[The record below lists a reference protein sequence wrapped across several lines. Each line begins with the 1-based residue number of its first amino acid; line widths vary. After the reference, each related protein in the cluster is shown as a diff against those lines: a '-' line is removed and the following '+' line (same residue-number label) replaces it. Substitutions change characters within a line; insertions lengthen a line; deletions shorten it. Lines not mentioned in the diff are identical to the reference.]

1 MMSMVAICACN
12 ASERSHGP
20 TCWLLYADSAR
31 SVGSCTAW
39 TSVMCL
45 LEITTRTC
53 TSPKRFGKSAPV
65 KVPFR
70 TADADGEGDGEG
82 VVAGVAEGEVDGL
95 AELPTV
101 WVGDTGAIAVN
112 WCA

>member
-1 MMSMVAICACN
+1 
-12 ASERSHGP
+12 
-20 TCWLLYADSAR
+20 
-31 SVGSCTAW
+31 
-39 TSVMCL
+39 MCL

-70 TADADGEGDGEG
+70 TADAEGDGEG
-82 VVAGVAEGEVDGL
+82 VADGEVDGL
-95 AELPTV
+95 GELPTV

-112 WCA
+112 WCAVTL